1 MSFHRSSRKE
11 SLTTAATGQGRA
23 GGDGGTTN
31 AVPSRHSGPPGA
43 AQPPRPG
50 ASPHPAAAGAAC

>member
-1 MSFHRSSRKE
+1 MSSHRSSRKE

-31 AVPSRHSGPPGA
+31 AVPSRQSGPPGA
-43 AQPPRPG
+43 AQPPRQG
-50 ASPHPAAAGAAC
+50 ARPHPAAGAAC